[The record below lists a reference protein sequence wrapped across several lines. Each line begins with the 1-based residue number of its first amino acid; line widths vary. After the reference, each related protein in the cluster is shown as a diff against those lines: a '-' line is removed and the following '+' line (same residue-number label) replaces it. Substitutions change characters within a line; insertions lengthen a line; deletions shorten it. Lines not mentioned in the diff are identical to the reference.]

1 MVEFGEKLKQIREEK
16 GMTQQTLAEKLYV
29 TRQAVS
35 RWECGARY
43 PDLLTAKKVATILE
57 ITLDELLSGEELR
70 ENVEKEPVLARPV
83 ENIAQTVLY
92 AVAVIVYFLLYLF
105 SIYSYLRPNEAL
117 ANTPAGQ
124 ITLVT
129 ISADLIRIVHLV
141 ATAVG
146 FYLSV
151 RNKLNARI
159 TGAIMCVPYAMASIS
174 FLFTFIDMQIKN
186 NGYMGVDVWI
196 TDFVVPLAFAVYIV
210 LYFGQKERRLP
221 LIMIWGISLLT
232 CGYLAYVYKIR
243 FMRFTDLGFVV
254 TTVHMVGKM
263 GMAALLAYQAYVWE
277 KKRKIAYKE

>member
-92 AVAVIVYFLLYLF
+92 AVAVIVYFLLCLF

-196 TDFVVPLAFAVYIV
+196 TDFVVPLAFAVCIV

-232 CGYLAYVYKIR
+232 CGYFAYVYKIR

-254 TTVHMVGKM
+254 TTVHMVGKI

>member
-92 AVAVIVYFLLYLF
+92 AVAVIVYFLLCLF

-196 TDFVVPLAFAVYIV
+196 TDFVVPLAFAVCIV

>member
-57 ITLDELLSGEELR
+57 VSLDELLSGEELQG
-70 ENVEKEPVLARPV
+70 NVEKEPVLARPV

-92 AVAVIVYFLLYLF
+92 AVAAIVYLLLCIF
-105 SIYSYLRPNEAL
+105 SIYSYVRPNEAL

-129 ISADLIRIVHLV
+129 ISADLIRIAHLV

-174 FLFTFIDMQIKN
+174 FLFTYINMQIKN

-196 TDFVVPLAFAVYIV
+196 TDFVLPLIFAVCIV
-210 LYFGQKERRLP
+210 LFFGLKERRIP
-221 LIMIWGISLLT
+221 LIMIWGIGLLT
-232 CGYLAYVYKIR
+232 LGYLTYVYKIR

-254 TTVHMVGKM
+254 TTVHMIGKM
-263 GMAALLAYQAYVWE
+263 GMASLLAYQAYVWE